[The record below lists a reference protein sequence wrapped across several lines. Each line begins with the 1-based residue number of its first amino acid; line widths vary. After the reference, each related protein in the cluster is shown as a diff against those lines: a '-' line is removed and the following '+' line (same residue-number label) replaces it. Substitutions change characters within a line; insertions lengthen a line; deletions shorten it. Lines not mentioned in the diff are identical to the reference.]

1 VKIPLQRYR
10 RLLAGYLAPHWP
22 WAFALGVLLC
32 MAIGLELASP
42 LVLRYFIDT
51 ATAHGPLNSL
61 ILTALAYMVVSA
73 LGQGISVFEQY
84 VAEWIGWT
92 ATNLLRGDLALHCLR
107 LDLSFH
113 NRHTAG
119 ELIERIDGDVSA
131 LANFFARFIIYVLG
145 NVLLLVGMIVL
156 LWLVDWR
163 IGLETALFA
172 VFILLSMLRL
182 YRVAQPIWVAVDQ
195 ASALFY
201 GFLGERLAG
210 TEDLRSCGAVPYV
223 LRGFTEHLRRW
234 FPLEMK
240 ATLISQLVWVVAL
253 NLFALA
259 IAAALGVSTYLVQ
272 HGAMTIGT
280 MYLVFQYVSL
290 LIRPISQLQAQIQ
303 DLQQAGAALERVE
316 ELLGTP
322 ASITDGPGAAVSPG
336 APAVSYDGV
345 CFRYDTGDTILHDI
359 TCELAP
365 GTILGVLGRTG
376 SGKTTF
382 ARLLLRLYDPTAGAI
397 RLNGV
402 DLREMRLSDLRGRIG
417 MVTQEVQIF
426 AATVRDNLTFF
437 DRTIDD
443 EHLEAVITELGLR
456 IWYEGLPHGL
466 DTQLAPNSGSLS
478 AGEAQLLAL
487 VRVFLKDPGLVA
499 LDEASARLDPL
510 TEAMIDRAMERLLR
524 NRTGII
530 IAHRLAAV
538 RRATRIMILDD
549 GRIVEDGAPDSLA
562 RDPRS
567 RFHQLL
573 HSDQEGVVV

>member
-1 VKIPLQRYR
+1 
-10 RLLAGYLAPHWP
+10 
-22 WAFALGVLLC
+22 
-32 MAIGLELASP
+32 
-42 LVLRYFIDT
+42 
-51 ATAHGPLNSL
+51 
-61 ILTALAYMVVSA
+61 
-73 LGQGISVFEQY
+73 
-84 VAEWIGWT
+84 
-92 ATNLLRGDLALHCLR
+92 
-107 LDLSFH
+107 
-113 NRHTAG
+113 
-119 ELIERIDGDVSA
+119 VSA

-145 NVLLLVGMIVL
+145 NILLLAGMIVL

-172 VFILLSMLRL
+172 AFILLSMLRL
-182 YRVAQPIWVAVDQ
+182 YGVAQPIWVAVDQ

-223 LRGFTEHLRRW
+223 LRRFTEHLRRW
-234 FPLEMK
+234 LPLEMK
-240 ATLISQLVWVVAL
+240 ATLMSQFVWVVAL

-259 IAAALGVSTYLVQ
+259 IAVALGVSTYLVR

-316 ELLGTP
+316 ELLETQS
-322 ASITDGPGAAVSPG
+322 AIMDGPGTAVPAG
-336 APAVSYDGV
+336 APAVAYEGV
-345 CFRYDTGDTILHDI
+345 FFRYDTGDTILHDI
-359 TCELAP
+359 ACELAP

-382 ARLLLRLYDPTAGAI
+382 ARLLLRLYDPTAGII
-397 RLNGV
+397 RLGGI

-443 EHLEAVITELGLR
+443 ERLLAVIAELGLWA
-456 IWYEGLPHGL
+456 WYEGLPHGL
-466 DTQLAPNSGSLS
+466 DTQLAPGRGGLS

-487 VRVFLKDPGLVA
+487 VRVFLKDPGLVV

-510 TEAMIDRAMERLLR
+510 TEALIDRAVERLLR

-530 IAHRLAAV
+530 IAHRLTAV
-538 RRATRIMILDD
+538 RRATRIIILDG
-549 GRIVEDGAPDSLA
+549 GRIVEDGAPEPLA
-562 RDPRS
+562 RDPQS

-573 HSDQEGVVV
+573 HSDREGVVV